1 MRICEIIQLDEKRSN
16 PQANV
21 KQSAYEQ
28 VRKYLNEP
36 DTFIHFSKIQKLGV
50 NPGQAYKTTPFGIY
64 GYPIKD
70 FWQVYKMDA
79 VKDFKKTQMFAT
91 EYPYIIVFKWNGKGK
106 FVSDMSQYSKQDYQQ
121 DLAKLSKIY
130 TQQQIQAV
138 MPDQR
143 GKIEKTLSNVKSKI
157 LGLGHLVQTPID
169 TFWGLTFNLVNHDI
183 VKWSNLLRQLGY
195 AGFCDHGTS
204 RIHPGE
210 PYQGIFF
217 DRSYIQELDFVHNQ
231 SFNTIDYMDTRSNRK
246 STRAIDY
253 DAYSP
258 ITQGLNLDY
267 VDKNKILQNATAQLD
282 NIKRAI
288 ASKTATLKAY
298 QSANRTKS
306 PEINQEIANLTAELK
321 QLRNQYNKYDA
332 SVKNIQSNMRQQS

>member
-1 MRICEIIQLDEKRSN
+1 MR
-16 PQANV
+16 
-21 KQSAYEQ
+21 
-28 VRKYLNEP
+28 
-36 DTFIHFSKIQKLGV
+36 
-50 NPGQAYKTTPFGIY
+50 
-64 GYPIKD
+64 
-70 FWQVYKMDA
+70 
-79 VKDFKKTQMFAT
+79 
-91 EYPYIIVFKWNGKGK
+91 
-106 FVSDMSQYSKQDYQQ
+106 
-121 DLAKLSKIY
+121 
-130 TQQQIQAV
+130 
-138 MPDQR
+138 
-143 GKIEKTLSNVKSKI
+143 
-157 LGLGHLVQTPID
+157 
-169 TFWGLTFNLVNHDI
+169 
-183 VKWSNLLRQLGY
+183 
-195 AGFCDHGTS
+195 TS
-204 RIHPGE
+204 L
-210 PYQGIFF
+210 YF